1 MDISTACNDYP
12 NSDEY
17 YSSKRF
23 KSSHNAAHGGICF
36 LPSNLEA
43 NQEKNES
50 MFQDSFWGTE
60 TSSCDSTLDK
70 PLEINYIDI
79 SSSPFTP
86 WR

>member
-1 MDISTACNDYP
+1 VDILTIYNNYP

-36 LPSNLEA
+36 LPSNLEG

-50 MFQDSFWGTE
+50 MFQDNFWGTK
-60 TSSCDSTLDK
+60 TSACDSTLFQGAI
-70 PLEINYIDI
+70 LL
-79 SSSPFTP
+79 TA
-86 WR
+86 